1 MRSRVGSALVL
12 CAMFMACDADE
23 AVPAASTTSTA
34 FVEPVSTAPSTAPT
48 TSTAIPS
55 SVPNEVVV
63 ESAVYT
69 CGPTDGSF
77 IEALVSSRREQ
88 SVVIELVTVDGVSGA
103 SDLTLLPAA
112 VATKVGFD
120 AALSAA
126 VYDAEFAEVRVRA
139 PGPSGD
145 VPVLDTAEVRL
156 RFAPGVGCG

>member
-63 ESAVYT
+63 ESAVY
-69 CGPTDGSF
+69 
-77 IEALVSSRREQ
+77 
-88 SVVIELVTVDGVSGA
+88 
-103 SDLTLLPAA
+103 
-112 VATKVGFD
+112 
-120 AALSAA
+120 
-126 VYDAEFAEVRVRA
+126 DAEFAEVRVRA